1 MTESGKRDTRD
12 VALIVGGGPGI
23 SSSCARLFA
32 KNGMA
37 VGVAARDP
45 DKPVLLDL
53 EKTHGVRRYACDASD
68 PAAVAQL
75 FNNVVGDLGSPTL
88 VVHNIDGRVPGI
100 SGRGSPKPIQAWHSI
115 RFETRRS
122 ARSWWV
128 SRQPG

>member
-12 VALIVGGGPGI
+12 VALIVGGGLGI

-68 PAAVAQL
+68 PAAVGQL
-75 FNNVVGDLGSPTL
+75 FT
-88 VVHNIDGRVPGI
+88 
-100 SGRGSPKPIQAWHSI
+100 Q
-115 RFETRRS
+115 RS
-122 ARSWWV
+122 V
-128 SRQPG
+128 SRATFLLYSAGSGGTRGT